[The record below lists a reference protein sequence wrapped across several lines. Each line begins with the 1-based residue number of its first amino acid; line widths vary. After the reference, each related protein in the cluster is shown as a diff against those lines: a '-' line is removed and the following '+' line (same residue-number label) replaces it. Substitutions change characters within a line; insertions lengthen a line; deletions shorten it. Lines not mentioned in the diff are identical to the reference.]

1 VTGACDTTESPVR
14 SLWEKANL
22 NWVWTWMAVY
32 GGSLSILAA
41 YLAATLAAAAA
52 HELNIEN

>member
-1 VTGACDTTESPVR
+1 
-14 SLWEKANL
+14 
-22 NWVWTWMAVY
+22 MAVY